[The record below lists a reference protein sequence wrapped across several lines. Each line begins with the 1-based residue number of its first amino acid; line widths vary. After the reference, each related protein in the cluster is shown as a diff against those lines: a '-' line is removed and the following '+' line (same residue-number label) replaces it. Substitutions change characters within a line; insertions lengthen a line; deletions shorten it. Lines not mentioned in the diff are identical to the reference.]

1 MDFRSPITNNQL
13 PVATSSSLYTSN
25 NNLIAFSDEQAKK
38 LKAQDPNAFN
48 EFYLETVDMFFRYIN
63 ANYFVPKQDAED
75 IISDFYV
82 KFREAVKSYNPEF
95 SFTGYFWIIFRNTIK
110 DYFKKSSEIS
120 FTDMKQD
127 EESEDFWDTLIDE
140 FDISQLLDNDYSF
153 ERIQQAMKDLDDV
166 SKDIIYFKFIEEKS
180 HEEISAIT
188 GIANDT
194 IRQRISRAIK
204 HLKQLLEE

>member
-1 MDFRSPITNNQL
+1 MI
-13 PVATSSSLYTSN
+13 V
-25 NNLIAFSDEQAKK
+25 ISDEQAKK

-48 EFYLETVDMFFRYIN
+48 EFYLETVDVFFRYIN

-95 SFTGYFWIIFRNTIK
+95 SFTGYFWTIFRNTIK
-110 DYFKKSSEIS
+110 DHFKKTSELS

-127 EESEDFWDTLIDE
+127 EEDQDFWETLVDE
-140 FDISQLLDNDYSF
+140 FDISQFLENDYSY
-153 ERIQQAMKDLDDV
+153 ERIQQAMKELDDI
-166 SKDIIYFKFIEEKS
+166 SKDIVYFKFIEEKS
-180 HEEISAIT
+180 NEEISAIT
-188 GIANDT
+188 WIANDT
-194 IRQRISRAIK
+194 IRQRVSRAIK